1 MYGTHSQNTKFIS
14 LSLSLPAHIA
24 FYRKQEIMAQL
35 WKGRF
40 KKELAKETNDFNAS
54 IHFDSRMY
62 KEDITGS
69 MAHATML
76 GACGIIEK
84 SESEKIVQGLSEI
97 LADIESGKLA
107 IDPGAED
114 IHTFVESELTARL
127 GQTGK
132 RLHTARSR
140 NDQVALDIRMTLKK
154 EIDAIAADIKDLLA
168 VLCKKAEENKGVI
181 LPGYTHLQRAQPITF
196 GHHLMAYAAMLCRDL
211 DRLADVKKRMNVLP
225 LGSGAL
231 AGTTYPIDRQMVA
244 AQLDFDDVSANS
256 LDGVS
261 DRDFCIEL
269 AAALSLVMVHLSRFS
284 EEIIMW
290 CSWEFK
296 FVELDDAF
304 STGSSIMP
312 QKKNPDIAELVRGK
326 SGRVFGDLT
335 TLLTVMKGIA
345 LAYNK
350 DMQEDKEAI
359 FDAVD
364 TLELCLKTVT
374 PMLDTMKTL
383 PANMRRAAAK
393 GFINA
398 TDCADYLTKKGMPFR
413 DAYKLTGCMV
423 SDCIAKDKTLEEL
436 TLDEFKGYS
445 ALFENDIYDAID
457 LIKCCEGRTSYGGP
471 SEASVNNQIRLAMDQ
486 LAAWEANNA

>member
-1 MYGTHSQNTKFIS
+1 
-14 LSLSLPAHIA
+14 
-24 FYRKQEIMAQL
+24 MAQL

-76 GACGIIEK
+76 GACRIIEK

-114 IHTFVESELTARL
+114 IHTFVEGELTARL

-211 DRLADVKKRMNVLP
+211 DRLAAPGQR
-225 LGSGAL
+225 
-231 AGTTYPIDRQMVA
+231 R
-244 AQLDFDDVSANS
+244 
-256 LDGVS
+256 
-261 DRDFCIEL
+261 
-269 AAALSLVMVHLSRFS
+269 
-284 EEIIMW
+284 
-290 CSWEFK
+290 
-296 FVELDDAF
+296 
-304 STGSSIMP
+304 
-312 QKKNPDIAELVRGK
+312 
-326 SGRVFGDLT
+326 SGRHHL
-335 TLLTVMKGIA
+335 
-345 LAYNK
+345 
-350 DMQEDKEAI
+350 
-359 FDAVD
+359 
-364 TLELCLKTVT
+364 
-374 PMLDTMKTL
+374 PHR
-383 PANMRRAAAK
+383 PAN
-393 GFINA
+393 G
-398 TDCADYLTKKGMPFR
+398 G
-413 DAYKLTGCMV
+413 G
-423 SDCIAKDKTLEEL
+423 
-436 TLDEFKGYS
+436 S
-445 ALFENDIYDAID
+445 AGL
-457 LIKCCEGRTSYGGP
+457 
-471 SEASVNNQIRLAMDQ
+471 
-486 LAAWEANNA
+486 